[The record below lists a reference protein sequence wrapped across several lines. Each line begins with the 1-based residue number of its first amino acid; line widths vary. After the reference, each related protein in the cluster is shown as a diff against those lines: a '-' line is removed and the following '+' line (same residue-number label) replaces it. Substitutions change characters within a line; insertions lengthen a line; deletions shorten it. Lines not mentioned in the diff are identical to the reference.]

1 MVRPIM
7 EPAFPAARS
16 RRPRMAA
23 AAPLVLVGCSAM
35 AVNVIRS
42 SVTRKLMYRSSGR
55 AGLNSCAD
63 SRRNHA
69 TAVRTVCEATAPGH
83 PAQRGT
89 HVSECAGRHG
99 RLPCLRAHQRV
110 ACTLDIRRDPFQ
122 ELMRGCAQ
130 CTGTGYGAVY
140 RNRMRHVSP
149 CIRVAVCTS
158 GARARVRYRLDAV
171 LGKCCGRQVAVDG
184 VDGQEQVVAR
194 VLQLKAH
201 PRAQPR

>member
-99 RLPCLRAHQRV
+99 RLPCLGAHERV
-110 ACTLDIRRDPFQ
+110 ACALDICRDPFQ
-122 ELMRGCAQ
+122 ELIPAVHGNGIRRGA
-130 CTGTGYGAVY
+130 
-140 RNRMRHVSP
+140 
-149 CIRVAVCTS
+149 
-158 GARARVRYRLDAV
+158 
-171 LGKCCGRQVAVDG
+171 
-184 VDGQEQVVAR
+184 QEQDEAR
-194 VLQLKAH
+194 ESMQPSGGMHVRRT
-201 PRAQPR
+201 RASPLPSARRPW